1 MKFSNFLK
9 RNIFFSFIIVFSVVK
24 TQAQMIY
31 STFNSPTSGNQYSSS
46 IGGLC
51 IGCKVGNPA
60 NAASMSMTDST
71 HMYMVVGLNNKVKI
85 KVKLTD
91 TANSYAGFAI
101 GSNTGLLNASL
112 LNAVVIRTYFNNSLQ
127 ETFSGGS
134 LLSLSLLSGSK
145 QCITANA
152 SMKFN
157 YVELELNNTL
167 SLLWDV
173 NVYYG
178 FGMRLAALPVRFS
191 NEKLVINNGI
201 FTFNWL
207 SNSDQEIASYTL
219 LHSIDGINYASVAS
233 TSAVNGLDMYEQYQL
248 SAAMEQNGMHFFKII
263 ALSKDGMSSHSKTLT
278 FDGQYAASGI
288 NVYPNPS
295 NGSIN
300 FSGLNVSAVISITD
314 FNGRIIHTNTIEP
327 NTGMDVSNFEP
338 GLYHIRIVGEDG
350 SCSSITFKKIN

>member
-1 MKFSNFLK
+1 
-9 RNIFFSFIIVFSVVK
+9 
-24 TQAQMIY
+24 MIY
-31 STFNSPTSGNQYSSS
+31 STFNSPASGNQYTSS

-51 IGCKVGNPA
+51 IGCQVGNPA

-71 HMYMVVGLNNKVKI
+71 HLYMTVGLNNKVKI

-91 TANSYAGFAI
+91 TANANAGFII

-112 LNAVVIRTYFNNSLQ
+112 LNGVIIRTYFNTNLQ
-127 ETFSGGS
+127 ETFAGGS
-134 LLSLSLLSGSK
+134 LLNLSLLSGSK

-157 YVELELNNTL
+157 YIELELNNTL

-178 FGMRLAALPVRFS
+178 FGMRLVALPVHFS
-191 NEKLVINNGI
+191 NEKLNTNNGV
-201 FTFNWL
+201 FTFNWQ
-207 SNSDQEIASYTL
+207 SNSDQEIATYTL
-219 LHSIDGINYASVAS
+219 LHSKDGVTFTSVAS
-233 TSAVNGLDMYEQYQL
+233 TSAVNGVDMYEQYQL
-248 SAAMEQNGMHFFKII
+248 SAALEQNGMHFFKII
-263 ALSKDGMSSHSKTLT
+263 ALGKDGLSSHSKTLT
-278 FDGQYAASGI
+278 FNGQYATSNI

-295 NGSIN
+295 NGRIN
-300 FSGLNVSAVISITD
+300 FSGLNVSSVISITD

-338 GLYHIRIVGEDG
+338 GLYHIRIEGEDG